1 MIDSCPTS
9 WWNPPIKRACKRSN
23 YTADPLVALPVF
35 DVTTNVSYANIYC
48 AMCNGKS
55 RNLHFWS
62 VKIVH
67 APHRSS
73 TLQDIKYTDTVWH
86 TIPIDAKKTEKC
98 IATPLVANRKPR
110 RKIDRLCRSYANVI
124 EWLDGNQPMRLLKN
138 PHCALLED
146 ATALV
151 NKTVNC
157 PTNVNVPNVGI
168 RDYSTIFV
176 FSIYAEHFIDSFV
189 KIVPVKFSCPV
200 HTFYNPFEE
209 KCLLVPS
216 KHSSVEKKDTKN
228 VSHTN
233 DESRST
239 TPTTHVHDPRI
250 DKGKD
255 TKNVSHT
262 NDESRSTT
270 PTTHVHDPRI
280 ESGKSSDYS
289 LTLRITTC
297 VGFSL
302 SITALLFLLM
312 TYFLFAELRT
322 FPGKMAIQL
331 SCAMIAL
338 QLVYLASDPDVVSW
352 AVCAVMG
359 ALLHYLNLVVFLWTG
374 CIAHDT
380 HKTFTNPSKC
390 IALCLCFCYQ
400 KNTLWPDAGLVPRPF
415 TAKRFQLQLHGRI
428 WVRD

>member
-67 APHRSS
+67 APRRNS

-189 KIVPVKFSCPV
+189 KTVPVKFSCPV

-216 KHSSVEKKDTKN
+216 KHSSVEK
-228 VSHTN
+228 
-233 DESRST
+233 
-239 TPTTHVHDPRI
+239 
-250 DKGKD
+250 KD

-415 TAKRFQLQLHGRI
+415 TAMRFQLQLHGRI

>member
-9 WWNPPIKRACKRSN
+9 WWNPPIKRACKKSN

-67 APHRSS
+67 APRRSS

-176 FSIYAEHFIDSFV
+176 FSIYAENLIDSFV

-216 KHSSVEKKDTKN
+216 KHSSVEK
-228 VSHTN
+228 
-233 DESRST
+233 
-239 TPTTHVHDPRI
+239 
-250 DKGKD
+250 KD

>member
-9 WWNPPIKRACKRSN
+9 WWNPPIKRACKKSN

-67 APHRSS
+67 APRRSS
-73 TLQDIKYTDTVWH
+73 SLQDIKYTDTVWH

-209 KCLLVPS
+209 KCLLVSS
-216 KHSSVEKKDTKN
+216 KHSSVEK
-228 VSHTN
+228 
-233 DESRST
+233 
-239 TPTTHVHDPRI
+239 
-250 DKGKD
+250 KD

-390 IALCLCFCYQ
+390 IALFLCFCYQ

>member
-9 WWNPPIKRACKRSN
+9 WWNPPIKRACKKSN

-67 APHRSS
+67 APRRSS

-176 FSIYAEHFIDSFV
+176 FSIYAKHFIDSFV

-216 KHSSVEKKDTKN
+216 KHSSVEKKDTK
-228 VSHTN
+228 S
-233 DESRST
+233 
-239 TPTTHVHDPRI
+239 
-250 DKGKD
+250 
-255 TKNVSHT
+255 VSHT

>member
-9 WWNPPIKRACKRSN
+9 WWNPPIKRACKKSN

-48 AMCNGKS
+48 AICNGKS

-67 APHRSS
+67 APCRSS

-98 IATPLVANRKPR
+98 IATPLVVNRKPR

-168 RDYSTIFV
+168 RNYSTIFV

-189 KIVPVKFSCPV
+189 KTVPVKFSCPV
-200 HTFYNPFEE
+200 HTFYDPFEE
-209 KCLLVPS
+209 KCLLVPR
-216 KHSSVEKKDTKN
+216 KPSSVKNMDTKN
-228 VSHTN
+228 VSFTLVSHTLVSHTN

-239 TPTTHVHDPRI
+239 TPTTHVHDPR
-250 DKGKD
+250 
-255 TKNVSHT
+255 V
-262 NDESRSTT
+262 
-270 PTTHVHDPRI
+270 

-322 FPGKMAIQL
+322 FPGKMAMQL
-331 SCAMIAL
+331 SCAMIAM
-338 QLVYLASDPDVVSW
+338 QLVYFASDPDVVSW

-390 IALCLCFCYQ
+390 IALWLCFCYQ

-415 TAKRFQLQLHGRI
+415 MAKRFQLQLHGRI

>member
-9 WWNPPIKRACKRSN
+9 WWNPPIKRACKKSN

-48 AMCNGKS
+48 AICNGKS

-67 APHRSS
+67 APCRSS

-98 IATPLVANRKPR
+98 IATPLVVNRKPR

-168 RDYSTIFV
+168 RNYSTIFV

-189 KIVPVKFSCPV
+189 KTVPVKFSCPV
-200 HTFYNPFEE
+200 HTFYDPFEE
-209 KCLLVPS
+209 KCLLVPR
-216 KHSSVEKKDTKN
+216 KPSSVKNMDTKN
-228 VSHTN
+228 VSFTLVSHTLVSHTN

-239 TPTTHVHDPRI
+239 TPTTHVHDPR
-250 DKGKD
+250 
-255 TKNVSHT
+255 V
-262 NDESRSTT
+262 
-270 PTTHVHDPRI
+270 

-322 FPGKMAIQL
+322 FPGKMAMQL

-338 QLVYLASDPDVVSW
+338 QLVYFASDPDVVSW

-390 IALCLCFCYQ
+390 IALWLCFCYQ

-415 TAKRFQLQLHGRI
+415 MAKRFQLQLHGRI

>member
-9 WWNPPIKRACKRSN
+9 WWNPPIKRACKKSN

-48 AMCNGKS
+48 AICNGKS

-67 APHRSS
+67 APRRSS

-168 RDYSTIFV
+168 RNYSTIFV

-189 KIVPVKFSCPV
+189 KTVPVKFSCPV
-200 HTFYNPFEE
+200 HTFYDPFEE
-209 KCLLVPS
+209 KCLLVPR
-216 KHSSVEKKDTKN
+216 KPSSVKNMDTKN
-228 VSHTN
+228 VSFTLVSHTN

-239 TPTTHVHDPRI
+239 TPTTHVHDPR
-250 DKGKD
+250 
-255 TKNVSHT
+255 V
-262 NDESRSTT
+262 
-270 PTTHVHDPRI
+270 

-322 FPGKMAIQL
+322 FPGKMAMQL
-331 SCAMIAL
+331 SCAMIAM
-338 QLVYLASDPDVVSW
+338 QLVYFASDPDVVSW

-390 IALCLCFCYQ
+390 IALWLCFCYQ

-415 TAKRFQLQLHGRI
+415 MAKRFQLQLHGRI

>member
-9 WWNPPIKRACKRSN
+9 WWNPPINRACKKSN

-35 DVTTNVSYANIYC
+35 DVTTNVSYANMYC

-67 APHRSS
+67 APRRSS

-86 TIPIDAKKTEKC
+86 TMPIDAKKTEKC

-110 RKIDRLCRSYANVI
+110 RKIDRLCRSY
-124 EWLDGNQPMRLLKN
+124 GNQPMRLLKN

-189 KIVPVKFSCPV
+189 KTVPVKFSCPV

-322 FPGKMAIQL
+322 FPGKNGDA
-331 SCAMIAL
+331 
-338 QLVYLASDPDVVSW
+338 VVMRDDSP
-352 AVCAVMG
+352 AVSILCFRPG
-359 ALLHYLNLVVFLWTG
+359 CCFLGSLCRDGSSVTLFQPG
-374 CIAHDT
+374 CISMDGLHRPRYSQNF
-380 HKTFTNPSKC
+380 HKPK
-390 IALCLCFCYQ
+390 
-400 KNTLWPDAGLVPRPF
+400 
-415 TAKRFQLQLHGRI
+415 
-428 WVRD
+428 

>member
-9 WWNPPIKRACKRSN
+9 WWNPPIKRACKKSN

-67 APHRSS
+67 APRRSS

-250 DKGKD
+250 
-255 TKNVSHT
+255 
-262 NDESRSTT
+262 
-270 PTTHVHDPRI
+270 

-338 QLVYLASDPDVVSW
+338 QLVYLASYPDVVSW
-352 AVCAVMG
+352 AVCAMMG

>member
-9 WWNPPIKRACKRSN
+9 WWNPPIKRACKKSN

-67 APHRSS
+67 APRRSS

-189 KIVPVKFSCPV
+189 KTVPVKFSCPV

-250 DKGKD
+250 
-255 TKNVSHT
+255 
-262 NDESRSTT
+262 
-270 PTTHVHDPRI
+270 

-302 SITALLFLLM
+302 SVTALLFLLM

-322 FPGKMAIQL
+322 FPGKMAMQL

-338 QLVYLASDPDVVSW
+338 QSVYFASDTDVVSW

-359 ALLHYLNLVVFLWTG
+359 ALLHYFNLVVFLWTG

-390 IALCLCFCYQ
+390 IAL
-400 KNTLWPDAGLVPRPF
+400 
-415 TAKRFQLQLHGRI
+415 
-428 WVRD
+428 

>member
-9 WWNPPIKRACKRSN
+9 WWNPPIKRACKKSN

-67 APHRSS
+67 APRRSS

-250 DKGKD
+250 
-255 TKNVSHT
+255 
-262 NDESRSTT
+262 
-270 PTTHVHDPRI
+270 

>member
-9 WWNPPIKRACKRSN
+9 WWNPPIKRACKKSN

-48 AMCNGKS
+48 AICNGKS

-67 APHRSS
+67 APRRSS

-189 KIVPVKFSCPV
+189 KTVPVKFSCPV
-200 HTFYNPFEE
+200 HTFYDPFEE
-209 KCLLVPS
+209 KCLLVPR
-216 KHSSVEKKDTKN
+216 KPSSVKNMDTKN
-228 VSHTN
+228 VSFTLVSHALVSHTN

-239 TPTTHVHDPRI
+239 TPTTHVHDPR
-250 DKGKD
+250 
-255 TKNVSHT
+255 V
-262 NDESRSTT
+262 
-270 PTTHVHDPRI
+270 

-322 FPGKMAIQL
+322 FPGKMAMQL
-331 SCAMIAL
+331 SCAMIAM
-338 QLVYLASDPDVVSW
+338 QLVYFASDPDVVSW

-380 HKTFTNPSKC
+380 HKTFTNSSKC
-390 IALCLCFCYQ
+390 IALWLCFCYQ

-415 TAKRFQLQLHGRI
+415 MAKRFQLQLHGRI

>member
-9 WWNPPIKRACKRSN
+9 WWNPPIKRACKKSN

-67 APHRSS
+67 APRRIS
-73 TLQDIKYTDTVWH
+73 TLQDIKYTKTVWH

-124 EWLDGNQPMRLLKN
+124 EWLDGKQPMRLLKN

-216 KHSSVEKKDTKN
+216 KHSSVENKDTKNVSRTNDESRSTTPTTHVHDPRIDKDKDTKN

-239 TPTTHVHDPRI
+239 TPTTHVHDPR
-250 DKGKD
+250 
-255 TKNVSHT
+255 V
-262 NDESRSTT
+262 
-270 PTTHVHDPRI
+270 

-322 FPGKMAIQL
+322 FPGKMAMQL

-338 QLVYLASDPDVVSW
+338 QLVYFASDPDVVSW

-390 IALCLCFCYQ
+390 IAL
-400 KNTLWPDAGLVPRPF
+400 
-415 TAKRFQLQLHGRI
+415 
-428 WVRD
+428 

>member
-9 WWNPPIKRACKRSN
+9 WWNPPIKRACKKSN

-67 APHRSS
+67 APRRIS
-73 TLQDIKYTDTVWH
+73 TLQDIKYTKTVWH

-124 EWLDGNQPMRLLKN
+124 EWLDGKQPMRLLKN

-216 KHSSVEKKDTKN
+216 KHSSVENKDTKN

-250 DKGKD
+250 DKDKD

-280 ESGKSSDYS
+280 DKDKDTKNVSHTNDESRSTTPTTHVHDPRVESGKSSDYS

-322 FPGKMAIQL
+322 FPGKMAMQL

-338 QLVYLASDPDVVSW
+338 QLVYFASDPDVVSW
-352 AVCAVMG
+352 AICAVMG

-390 IALCLCFCYQ
+390 IAL
-400 KNTLWPDAGLVPRPF
+400 
-415 TAKRFQLQLHGRI
+415 
-428 WVRD
+428 